1 MTTGNSEGSSAQ
13 GTNFATSVI
22 QVTNIAPQATRDQMY
37 TFFSF
42 VGQVD
47 DVRLYPA
54 MRDASISI
62 TSRTCFVRFAD
73 PASVTITLHLN
84 NTVFIDRAIIIT
96 PVIGNKV
103 PEENEGLVMAMQI
116 QQQQQQ
122 GGVGVS
128 GTGVLGGARGANND
142 ARILAANPGLISM
155 QPSGKIATPDAA
167 LDDAGLPPY
176 PLLPET
182 TPVAKVEE
190 IRRTITVA
198 GLDTTVSAQ
207 QCMEFFAE
215 NAGEV
220 KYFRYCT
227 RDHDHTKYAL
237 IEFSER
243 ASVASALN
251 LNDRQLGTA
260 IIKVIHSTESINK
273 PQAKSNEAAV
283 KEIEEAMSKV
293 TEASHLV
300 SAAVDPLMG
309 MLAGSAVSAG
319 VGMSGAGLTGSGRSS
334 MARSRSRSRRR
345 SRSRDRDYRSR
356 HRSRSRSRRRSKS
369 RDRGSRRD
377 RRRSRSRSRDRK
389 RSSRHRSRSK
399 ESRKERKRS
408 RSRDKKR
415 SRRSRSRD
423 REKEAR
429 SSENGT
435 EVVSDHN
442 GDGTAMKKDAD
453 HDLIDGMEQES
464 KAVSKRRSRSK
475 SPSRRKKSKSKDRG
489 ERKKRSRSRS
499 KERRSHRRGSRSKSR
514 ERRKRSRS
522 KDKSSSKKSSRH
534 RSRSRD
540 RDRSDRK
547 RSRSK
552 ERDRDTRG
560 NYAKEGRSLRERSPD
575 HKGESRVIRD
585 YDQEE
590 AGFESSGDI
599 KDQEYNNYNGKS
611 RDNRLTTVHEDTRE
625 AMGTEDMEISNSP

>member
-345 SRSRDRDYRSR
+345 SRTLCKIISGATLYLKIQRS
-356 HRSRSRSRRRSKS
+356 
-369 RDRGSRRD
+369 
-377 RRRSRSRSRDRK
+377 
-389 RSSRHRSRSK
+389 
-399 ESRKERKRS
+399 
-408 RSRDKKR
+408 
-415 SRRSRSRD
+415 
-423 REKEAR
+423 
-429 SSENGT
+429 
-435 EVVSDHN
+435 
-442 GDGTAMKKDAD
+442 
-453 HDLIDGMEQES
+453 
-464 KAVSKRRSRSK
+464 
-475 SPSRRKKSKSKDRG
+475 
-489 ERKKRSRSRS
+489 
-499 KERRSHRRGSRSKSR
+499 
-514 ERRKRSRS
+514 
-522 KDKSSSKKSSRH
+522 
-534 RSRSRD
+534 
-540 RDRSDRK
+540 
-547 RSRSK
+547 
-552 ERDRDTRG
+552 
-560 NYAKEGRSLRERSPD
+560 
-575 HKGESRVIRD
+575 
-585 YDQEE
+585 
-590 AGFESSGDI
+590 
-599 KDQEYNNYNGKS
+599 
-611 RDNRLTTVHEDTRE
+611 
-625 AMGTEDMEISNSP
+625 

>member
-1 MTTGNSEGSSAQ
+1 MTTGNSDGSNAQ
-13 GTNFATSVI
+13 GSNFATSVI

-47 DVRLYPA
+47 DVRLYPS
-54 MRDASISI
+54 MRDASVSI

-96 PVIGNKV
+96 PVLGNNV

-122 GGVGVS
+122 GGVGMS
-128 GTGVLGGARGANND
+128 GNGVLGGARGTNND

-155 QPSGKIATPDAA
+155 QPSGKIATPDVA
-167 LDDAGLPPY
+167 LEEAGLPPY

-182 TPVAKVEE
+182 TPVVRVEE

-227 RDHDHTKYAL
+227 REHDHTKYAL

-243 ASVASALN
+243 ASVVSALH

-260 IIKVIHSTESINK
+260 MIKVIHSTESINK

-309 MLAGSAVSAG
+309 MLGSAVSAG
-319 VGMSGAGLTGSGRSS
+319 VGMSGKKIYYMTWWWSQKIIQDSKTLLKLSS
-334 MARSRSRSRRR
+334 
-345 SRSRDRDYRSR
+345 
-356 HRSRSRSRRRSKS
+356 H
-369 RDRGSRRD
+369 
-377 RRRSRSRSRDRK
+377 
-389 RSSRHRSRSK
+389 
-399 ESRKERKRS
+399 
-408 RSRDKKR
+408 
-415 SRRSRSRD
+415 
-423 REKEAR
+423 
-429 SSENGT
+429 
-435 EVVSDHN
+435 
-442 GDGTAMKKDAD
+442 
-453 HDLIDGMEQES
+453 L
-464 KAVSKRRSRSK
+464 
-475 SPSRRKKSKSKDRG
+475 
-489 ERKKRSRSRS
+489 
-499 KERRSHRRGSRSKSR
+499 
-514 ERRKRSRS
+514 
-522 KDKSSSKKSSRH
+522 
-534 RSRSRD
+534 
-540 RDRSDRK
+540 
-547 RSRSK
+547 
-552 ERDRDTRG
+552 
-560 NYAKEGRSLRERSPD
+560 
-575 HKGESRVIRD
+575 
-585 YDQEE
+585 
-590 AGFESSGDI
+590 F
-599 KDQEYNNYNGKS
+599 
-611 RDNRLTTVHEDTRE
+611 
-625 AMGTEDMEISNSP
+625 

>member
-1 MTTGNSEGSSAQ
+1 MTTGNSDGSSAQ
-13 GTNFATSVI
+13 GSNFATSVI

-47 DVRLYPA
+47 DVRLYPS
-54 MRDASISI
+54 MRDASVSI

-96 PVIGNKV
+96 PVLGNNV

-122 GGVGVS
+122 GGVGMS
-128 GTGVLGGARGANND
+128 GNGVLGGARGTNND

-155 QPSGKIATPDAA
+155 QPSGKIATPDVA
-167 LDDAGLPPY
+167 LEEAGLPPY

-182 TPVAKVEE
+182 TPVVRVEE

-227 RDHDHTKYAL
+227 REHDHTKYAL

-243 ASVASALN
+243 ASVVSALH

-260 IIKVIHSTESINK
+260 MIKVIHSTESINK

-309 MLAGSAVSAG
+309 MLGSAVSAG

-399 ESRKERKRS
+399 ESRRERKRS
-408 RSRDKKR
+408 RSREKKR
-415 SRRSRSRD
+415 SKRSRSRD
-423 REKEAR
+423 RDKEGR

-435 EVVSDHN
+435 ESISDQN
-442 GDGTAMKKDAD
+442 GEGNAVKKDTD
-453 HDLIDGMEQES
+453 HEAVDGGETETR
-464 KAVSKRRSRSK
+464 VGIKRGSRSK
-475 SPSRRKKSKSKDRG
+475 SPTRRKRSKSRDKGERRKK
-489 ERKKRSRSRS
+489 SRSRS
-499 KERRSHRRGSRSKSR
+499 KERRSHRRSSRSKSR
-514 ERRKRSRS
+514 ERRRRSRS
-522 KDKSSSKKSSRH
+522 KEKSSSKKSSRH

-540 RDRSDRK
+540 RDRRERK

-552 ERDRDTRG
+552 DGDRDARG
-560 NYAKEGRSLRERSPD
+560 GRSMRERTPD
-575 HKGESRVIRD
+575 HKVDARVIRD

-590 AGFESSGDI
+590 AGFDSSGDI
-599 KDQEYNNYNGKS
+599 KDLDHNNYNGKS
-611 RDNRLTTVHEDTRE
+611 RDNRLTTVHEDTRGE

>member
-1 MTTGNSEGSSAQ
+1 MSCQIESLIVHREISLQGIEMTTGNSEGSSAQ

-47 DVRLYPA
+47 DVRLYPS

-155 QPSGKIATPDAA
+155 QPSGKIATQDAA
-167 LDDAGLPPY
+167 LEDAGLPPY

-260 IIKVIHSTESINK
+260 MIKVIHSTESINK

-319 VGMSGAGLTGSGRSS
+319 VGMSG
-334 MARSRSRSRRR
+334 
-345 SRSRDRDYRSR
+345 
-356 HRSRSRSRRRSKS
+356 
-369 RDRGSRRD
+369 
-377 RRRSRSRSRDRK
+377 
-389 RSSRHRSRSK
+389 
-399 ESRKERKRS
+399 
-408 RSRDKKR
+408 KKC
-415 SRRSRSRD
+415 
-423 REKEAR
+423 
-429 SSENGT
+429 
-435 EVVSDHN
+435 
-442 GDGTAMKKDAD
+442 
-453 HDLIDGMEQES
+453 
-464 KAVSKRRSRSK
+464 
-475 SPSRRKKSKSKDRG
+475 
-489 ERKKRSRSRS
+489 
-499 KERRSHRRGSRSKSR
+499 
-514 ERRKRSRS
+514 
-522 KDKSSSKKSSRH
+522 
-534 RSRSRD
+534 
-540 RDRSDRK
+540 
-547 RSRSK
+547 
-552 ERDRDTRG
+552 
-560 NYAKEGRSLRERSPD
+560 
-575 HKGESRVIRD
+575 
-585 YDQEE
+585 
-590 AGFESSGDI
+590 F
-599 KDQEYNNYNGKS
+599 
-611 RDNRLTTVHEDTRE
+611 DN
-625 AMGTEDMEISNSP
+625 